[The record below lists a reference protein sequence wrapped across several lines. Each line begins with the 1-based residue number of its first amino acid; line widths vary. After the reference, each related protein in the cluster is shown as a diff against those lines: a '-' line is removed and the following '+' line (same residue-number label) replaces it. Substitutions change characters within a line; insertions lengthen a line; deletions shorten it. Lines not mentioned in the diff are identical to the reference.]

1 MGEDKGELGSEGGS
15 GGVERREEADFGTK
29 GGEEA
34 AVASRP

>member
-1 MGEDKGELGSEGGS
+1 MREDKEEWGSEGGS

-34 AVASRP
+34 AVASCP